1 VSRLGLALLAA
12 AGPLVCAASA
22 RSSGAPPPQRK
33 AGEQPLEFRGP
44 GRDAPEPVVAEVV
57 LGWFGP
63 GDPDHPEFGGY
74 WRGATLA
81 LEQENASGGYRG
93 APFRLEAAWSESPWK
108 AGVLELT
115 RLVYQRGAWAVI
127 GGVDGTTTHLAV
139 QLALKSYFLLLSPGS
154 SDVTADLANVPW
166 LFSLPPSDE
175 RLASAMATAAARGP
189 GAPVIVAATDHDS
202 HAALVALRRALAARR
217 LSPLAVVELPTGDPD
232 LSLVARGLLRA
243 APRVA
248 AVLAPSRLGGRLAAA
263 LRAAGFDG
271 TILGGAPAGRATFAS
286 AAGPAADGV
295 QAPVW
300 LDTRS
305 PAWRSFADAY
315 GRRFRGEEPDAAAAA
330 GYDAL
335 RLAAAAIRRA
345 GLNRPRIRDA
355 VRALA
360 PWQGAGGVVSWNAL
374 GRNEPAPGVE
384 MGVWSHGRLA
394 VGTGRSRASR

>member
-1 VSRLGLALLAA
+1 MKAAGLALFAA
-12 AGPLVCAASA
+12 TGLLVCAPPAQASGP
-22 RSSGAPPPQRK
+22 SPPRK
-33 AGEQPLEFRGP
+33 AGQQPLEFRGP
-44 GRDAPEPVVAEVV
+44 GRDEPEPQLREVV

-74 WRGATLA
+74 WRGASLA
-81 LEQENASGGYRG
+81 LEQENAAGGYRG
-93 APFRLEAAWSESPWK
+93 APFRLEAAWSDSPWK
-108 AGVLELT
+108 AGVLQVT
-115 RLVYQRGAWAVI
+115 RLVYERGAWVVI

-175 RLASAMATAAARGP
+175 RLASAMAAAAARGP

-217 LSPLAVVELPTGDPD
+217 LSPLAVVELPPGDSD
-232 LSLVARGLLRA
+232 LSLVVRRLLEVK
-243 APRVA
+243 PRTAV
-248 AVLAPSRLGGRLAAA
+248 VLAASRLGGRLAAA

-271 TILGGAPAGRATFAS
+271 TIVGGAPAGRATFAS
-286 AAGPAADGV
+286 AAGSAAEGV

-305 PAWRSFADAY
+305 PAWSSFADAY
-315 GRRFRGEEPDAAAAA
+315 ARRFGGEEPDAAAAE

-394 VGTGRSRASR
+394 VGAGGSRGSR